1 MGWEQKD
8 EIMNEWG
15 GSFLPGGGMPGMPG
29 GSWWGGGTP
38 GWSGG
43 MLPMLTMPS
52 TGPCKGG
59 STGG

>member
-1 MGWEQKD
+1 MRTEKWD
-8 EIMNEWG
+8 NEG
-15 GSFLPGGGMPGMPG
+15 MRRSFLPWGGMPGMPG

-38 GWSGG
+38 GWSGC